1 MSRSSSVLLRRSW
14 WSNSLLVAVAVSAAA
29 ALILLLVAA
38 WWLTQGNSATTDTT
52 EAATALT
59 MVPTAE
65 NEVRLSSAKLAV
77 AHLHSSEA
85 RLQML
90 QEARRVPGSIGYDTS
105 LRLEVKLPAGGV
117 VKQVLAQPGQAVEKG
132 DKLALLTSMEVG
144 LARDEV
150 LNAEADAE
158 LARKESQW
166 AMQIAEHLDEL
177 LGALGDHLELAR
189 IEEMF
194 EDKILG
200 THRDRIVSAYSKL
213 LLANKTAESTD
224 AAAGDGAIAGLI
236 VRERRSAR
244 EVAAAAFQSA
254 CEESKFKARQERIRT
269 QAALQHAERLVA
281 MKKRNL
287 TVLLGPFSEITSADS
302 DDGICELVLRAPV
315 DGLIE
320 ERLATEGAHFVP
332 SQLLYVI
339 ANTDTLWVSAQ
350 IYEREWATLN
360 EKKITELVIESP
372 SVPGRKILGK
382 MLFVSVS
389 VSPES
394 HAVPLVAEISNAE
407 GRFKPGMFAWV
418 EVPVGQAFEALAVPS
433 SAVTRHEQRPFVFV
447 EEQPG
452 VYRKLDVVVGR
463 ETPQWV
469 EINHGLAAGE
479 KVVDAGVLL
488 LKSELLL
495 IGEEP

>member
-1 MSRSSSVLLRRSW
+1 V
-14 WSNSLLVAVAVSAAA
+14 VAVSISAAA
-29 ALILLLVAA
+29 ILILLAVVAK
-38 WWLTQGNSATTDTT
+38 WLASGTSFTTNAT
-52 EAATALT
+52 EAANASTTAPA
-59 MVPTAE
+59 VE
-65 NEVRLSSAKLAV
+65 NEVRLSSAKLAA

-85 RLQML
+85 RFQTL
-90 QEARRVPGSIGYDTS
+90 QESRRVPGSIGYDTS
-105 LRLEVKLPAGGV
+105 RRLELKLPASGV
-117 VKQVLAQPGQAVEKG
+117 VKLILAQPGQAVERG
-132 DKLALLTSMEVG
+132 DTLALLTSMEVG

-166 AMQIAEHLDEL
+166 ATQIAEHLDEL
-177 LGALGDHLELAR
+177 LGALNDRLELAQV
-189 IEEMF
+189 EEMF
-194 EDKILG
+194 ENKVLG

-254 CEESKFKARQERIRT
+254 CEESKFKSRQEKLRT

-287 TVLLGPFSEITSADS
+287 TVLLGPSSEISS
-302 DDGICELVLRAPV
+302 VGPDDGICELVLRAPV
-315 DGLIE
+315 DGVIE
-320 ERLATEGAHFVP
+320 QRLATEGAHFVP
-332 SQLLYVI
+332 SELLYVI
-339 ANTDTLWVSAQ
+339 ANTNTLRVSAQ
-350 IYEREWATLN
+350 IYEREWAMLN

-372 SVPGRKILGK
+372 SIPGRKVLGK

-394 HAVPLVAEISNAE
+394 HAVPLVAEISNVD

-418 EVPVGQAFEALAVPS
+418 DVPVGEAFETLAVPS

-447 EEQPG
+447 EERPG
-452 VYRKLDVVVGR
+452 LYRKVDVVVGR
-463 ETPQWV
+463 ETPEWI
-469 EINHGLAAGE
+469 EIKHGLVAGQ
-479 KVVDAGVLL
+479 KVVDAGVFL

-495 IGEEP
+495 TGEES